1 MHRTSLICREKNSF
15 SFLERPFFDL
25 GALELF
31 RSRSTRLDETAPAPL
46 LRHTELASVILRC
59 MYRKPQQ
66 NQWQLLIAQ
75 APAEHTR
82 RQNQLESR
90 LLSGAQHLRSVAP
103 PGTRNQPGYSCI
115 CAAGWL
121 RFVFMIWMKAKDIML
136 LSLTHMTLAG
146 SCLADRGRA
155 RVDGREASAKKPN

>member
-1 MHRTSLICREKNSF
+1 LISALLSSLEVDRRGSIYS
-15 SFLERPFFDL
+15 S
-25 GALELF
+25 GAGAV
-31 RSRSTRLDETAPAPL
+31 S
-46 LRHTELASVILRC
+46 LRHTELASVILRY

-66 NQWQLLIAQ
+66 NLGILERAWQLLIAQ